1 MANLDDG
8 LQRILDSPENLAK
21 IAEIARSLRT
31 ETKPADPPE
40 SSVSAPTAGI
50 PNLPELDP
58 ALTRLVSGAI
68 RGYTGTDR
76 RTCLLEALRPFAH
89 EKNRAIIERA
99 LMAVRIARSAKA
111 VFGAREGDGQIV

>member
-8 LQRILDSPENLAK
+8 LQRILDSPESLAK
-21 IAEIARSLRT
+21 IAEIARSLRSEHEAT
-31 ETKPADPPE
+31 TSAEPAE
-40 SSVSAPTAGI
+40 AKTSSDI
-50 PNLPELDP
+50 PNFPELDP

-76 RTCLLEALRPFAH
+76 RTHLLEALRPFAH
-89 EKNRAIIERA
+89 EKNRDIIERA

-111 VFGAREGDGQIV
+111 VLGAREGGEQIV